1 MTQKIEI
8 QDGLRVIPVL
18 FGPQDTHRKLLE
30 RSLGVQIGW
39 RDPCLTIEGAER
51 DELATQ
57 NIIRDALAKISTG
70 SVFFLSDIQRMIDV
84 ERAGSQNHEGFLKPT
99 ERTRTSFAFAGG
111 NIRPKSD
118 NQGHFIEMM
127 KQKDLVF
134 CSGRVR
140 VRPFWRW
147 RRR

>member
-84 ERAGSQNHEGFLKPT
+84 ERSGSQNHEGFRKPT

-111 NIRPKSD
+111 
-118 NQGHFIEMM
+118 
-127 KQKDLVF
+127 QKKT
-134 CSGRVR
+134 
-140 VRPFWRW
+140 
-147 RRR
+147 